1 MGGSYW
7 NASPDS
13 FRNRVAANMS
23 ERHSRPI
30 DTEAPT
36 DQRLGWRFDAV
47 FTALALWMVAGV
59 TWDFAFHQSGISF
72 EEEGF
77 LTVPHAVFYTAF
89 LAIVVLFGT
98 AILRNRSRGASW
110 LEAIPFGYGYGV
122 LGVALFAIGGPMDVL
137 WHQAFGAEAGI
148 EALVS
153 PTHLLLAT
161 GAVLFF
167 SSPLRA
173 AWIRGVEPSL
183 IRQLPMLFSAGF
195 VAISIAAFAMYGNPL
210 VEPVATGALDPG
222 HGVLSIVMFSVLI
235 VGVALS
241 LVGRFRLAPGAFVF
255 LFSFIAVPFSYSDGL
270 HSFFPAMVTAG
281 LIADGYNTV
290 LQPAPSE
297 PLRFRGFAVVLTL
310 TLFGGYFLSHRLI
323 WGLEWS
329 THIWAGALFA
339 AVLVGILV
347 SYLVNPY
354 SGSYEP

>member
-1 MGGSYW
+1 
-7 NASPDS
+7 
-13 FRNRVAANMS
+13 MS
-23 ERHSRPI
+23 EQLSRFTGTESGTGQHS
-30 DTEAPT
+30 
-36 DQRLGWRFDAV
+36 GWRFDAA
-47 FTALALWMVAGV
+47 FTVLALWMVAGV

-98 AILRNRSRGASW
+98 AILRNRSRGASFA
-110 LEAIPFGYGYGV
+110 EAIPFGYGYGV
-122 LGVALFAIGGPMDVL
+122 LGIALFAIGGPLDVL

-173 AWIRGVEPSL
+173 AWLRGVDPSL
-183 IRQLPMLFSAGF
+183 RRQLPMLFSAGF
-195 VAISIAAFAMYGNPL
+195 VTISIAAFAMYGNPL
-210 VEPVATGALDPG
+210 TDPVATGELDPG
-222 HGVLSIVMFSVLI
+222 HGVLSVVTFTVLI
-235 VGVALS
+235 VGVSLS

-255 LFSFIAVPFSYSDGL
+255 LFSFIAVPFSYNVGL
-270 HSFFPAMVTAG
+270 QSFFPAMLIAG
-281 LIADGYNTV
+281 LIAEGYNTA
-290 LQPAPSE
+290 LRPTPDAR
-297 PLRFRGFAVVLTL
+297 LRFRGFAVVIPLA
-310 TLFGGYFLSHRLI
+310 LFGGYFLTHQVL
-323 WGLEWS
+323 WGIEWS
-329 THIWAGALFA
+329 THIWAGAIFA
-339 AVLVGILV
+339 SVLVGILV

>member
-1 MGGSYW
+1 
-7 NASPDS
+7 
-13 FRNRVAANMS
+13 MS
-23 ERHSRPI
+23 EQSARPHTAD
-30 DTEAPT
+30 DTSE
-36 DQRLGWRFDAV
+36 RRSGWRFDAV

-98 AILRNRSRGASW
+98 SILRNRSRGASW
-110 LEAIPFGYGYGV
+110 LDAIPFGYGYGV
-122 LGVALFAIGGPMDVL
+122 LGIALFAVGGPMDVL

-153 PTHLLLAT
+153 PTHLLLAS

-183 IRQLPMLFSAGF
+183 THQLPMLFSAGF
-195 VAISIAAFAMYGNPL
+195 VAISIAAFGLYGNPL
-210 VEPVATGALDPG
+210 VEPVATGHLDPG
-222 HGVLSIVMFSVLI
+222 HGVLSVATFTVLV
-235 VGVALS
+235 VGLALS

-255 LFSFIAVPFSYSDGL
+255 LVGFIAVPFSYSDGL
-270 HSFFPAMVTAG
+270 GSFFPAMVLAG
-281 LIADGYNTV
+281 LVADGYNTA
-290 LQPAPSE
+290 LQPTPSE
-297 PLRFRGFAVVLTL
+297 PLRFRGFAVVIPLA
-310 TLFGGYFLSHRLI
+310 LFGGYFVVHRLV

-329 THIWAGALFA
+329 THIWAGAIFA
-339 AVLVGILV
+339 SVLVGILV

-354 SGSYEP
+354 SGSYES